1 MGKINSNK
9 KSIKLKIGN
18 FHALCIFIAVV
29 GSGLQLVEQT
39 IVALKIFA
47 FELGQLKAQWDG
59 RSIPKS
65 KNTEDSIWSTK
76 MTKERS
82 IENMVDAYAKESTLL
97 RVCELVKFV
106 EMLGEKLTF

>member
-39 IVALKIFA
+39 VVALKIFA
-47 FELGQLKAQWDG
+47 FELGQLKAQ
-59 RSIPKS
+59 
-65 KNTEDSIWSTK
+65 
-76 MTKERS
+76 
-82 IENMVDAYAKESTLL
+82 
-97 RVCELVKFV
+97 
-106 EMLGEKLTF
+106 